1 MPRLATRNHKENNK
15 LVGYCELITFYN
27 KLDKQQ
33 KEEFRHYLEKMKGEK
48 IVLSQV
54 ENYLE
59 GLSQDNYA
67 ELIVQAKLLLIS

>member
-1 MPRLATRNHKENNK
+1 MPRLATRNQKENNK
-15 LVGYCELITFYN
+15 LVGYYELITFYN
-27 KLDKQQ
+27 KLDKPQ